1 MTSDLKWAKFCQCK
15 GQKGEKGEATWPRGL
30 PPSSSSSQPCNQQR
44 SIPSDLRGL
53 LCLSVWLFAYL
64 HSQFIQTNFY
74 HSFVQIWACFNC
86 STPSK
91 EKLSCLG
98 EHYYHKILPVVVVVV
113 VILEYHQLAIYS
125 QGQQKKINYSA
136 PIRDIELKFRG

>member
-1 MTSDLKWAKFCQCK
+1 M
-15 GQKGEKGEATWPRGL
+15 G
-30 PPSSSSSQPCNQQR
+30 R

-64 HSQFIQTNFY
+64 HSHFIQTNFH

-98 EHYYHKILPVVVVVV
+98 EHYYHKILLRYGTV
-113 VILEYHQLAIYS
+113 LLLLLLKLAIYS

-136 PIRDIELKFRG
+136 TIKDNDLKF